1 MSFEQG
7 SLMTTE
13 SPTVRGLQLDA
24 DTRCFHHSTALD
36 VIAIRMKCC
45 GLYYACKDCH
55 HALAG
60 HPIEVW
66 PRTEWDQKAVLCGV
80 CRTEMAIHDYLE
92 SDDQCPA
99 CQARFNPGCRNH
111 YGFYFAIDKGDGRG

>member
-1 MSFEQG
+1 
-7 SLMTTE
+7 MTTE
-13 SPTVRGLQLDA
+13 FPAVRGLHLDA
-24 DTRCFHHSTALD
+24 HTRCFHHRTALD

-60 HPIEVW
+60 HAIELW

-92 SDDQCPA
+92 SGHRCPA
-99 CQARFNPGCRNH
+99 CRASFNPGCSNH
-111 YGFYFAIDKGDGRG
+111 YGFYFAMQEG